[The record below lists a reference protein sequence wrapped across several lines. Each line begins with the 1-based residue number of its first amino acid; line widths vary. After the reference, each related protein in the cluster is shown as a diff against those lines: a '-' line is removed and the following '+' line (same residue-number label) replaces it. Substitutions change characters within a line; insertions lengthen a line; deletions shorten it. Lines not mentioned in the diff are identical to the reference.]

1 MDELLV
7 RGVIIGGMF
16 AILGLMA
23 HYAWK
28 LMRSPSEGA
37 RRLRLTLGIAMSAF
51 TLWAMLATIGVGPT
65 IITVVVCGA
74 IWWIRRGL
82 PIPSQN
88 SFQIATFQVVR
99 IAPWHVRPHY
109 GPAATSTSPPTLS
122 DWHGKV
128 F

>member
-37 RRLRLTLGIAMSAF
+37 RRLRLTLGIAMAAF
-51 TLWAMLATIGVGPT
+51 TLWAMLATLGVGPT
-65 IITVVVCGA
+65 VITLSIGGA
-74 IWWIRRGL
+74 IWWIRRGFQTSAKN
-82 PIPSQN
+82 PS
-88 SFQIATFQVVR
+88 
-99 IAPWHVRPHY
+99 
-109 GPAATSTSPPTLS
+109 
-122 DWHGKV
+122 K
-128 F
+128 